1 MQVRDPKEVGA
12 ILRELR
18 LKKGK
23 TQAEVAD
30 DLGISLSTYGAY
42 ETGARKPKVNGMI
55 AIAKYYKRRI
65 EAIFFAA

>member
-30 DLGISLSTYGAY
+30 DLGISLSAY
-42 ETGARKPKVNGMI
+42 TKYEVGTRRPKVSGMI
-55 AIAKYYKRRI
+55 AIARYYKRKI